1 VPDYEFITYERKGKI
16 VYVTLNRPQILNAY
30 NDKMAEEINDAWFEF
45 DADREAEV
53 AILSGNGRA
62 FCSGADVRQ
71 RQLRPRE
78 ELERLGGPSGRNAQG
93 PGLSSSVNWKPVIA
107 AIHGYAY
114 GAGWALVANQCDLII
129 AAEGTKIQL
138 TEIRRGL
145 SGAGLWAGAW
155 FYTGTRFANEIA
167 LTGREFTA
175 EEAVEHGLVNRV
187 VPPDQLRR
195 WPAKSCRTR
204 RSPSAASYG

>member
-93 PGLSSSVNWKPVIA
+93 PGLSSCVN
-107 AIHGYAY
+107 
-114 GAGWALVANQCDLII
+114 C
-129 AAEGTKIQL
+129 
-138 TEIRRGL
+138 
-145 SGAGLWAGAW
+145 
-155 FYTGTRFANEIA
+155 
-167 LTGREFTA
+167 
-175 EEAVEHGLVNRV
+175 
-187 VPPDQLRR
+187 
-195 WPAKSCRTR
+195 
-204 RSPSAASYG
+204 